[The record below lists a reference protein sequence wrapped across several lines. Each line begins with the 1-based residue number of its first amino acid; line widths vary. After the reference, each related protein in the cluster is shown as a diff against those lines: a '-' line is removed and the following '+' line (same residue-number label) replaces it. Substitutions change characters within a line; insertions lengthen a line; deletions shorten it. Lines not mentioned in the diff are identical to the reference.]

1 MVDWEEIEE
10 VLIELCED
18 AKSSSA
24 RFEEFLLRYAELVD
38 EFLAELELT
47 KEQHRHA
54 IQIAERYN
62 YNSEYSHDRGQH
74 DDEDHEHAELLG
86 D

>member
-10 VLIELCED
+10 VLIELSED
-18 AKSSSA
+18 AKSSSTN
-24 RFEEFLLRYAELVD
+24 FEELLLRYTELVD
-38 EFLAELELT
+38 EFLSELELS
-47 KEQHRHA
+47 KEDYRHA

-62 YNSEYSHDRGQH
+62 YSSELSHERGH
-74 DDEDHEHAELLG
+74 DDEEEHEPSLG

>member
-18 AKSSSA
+18 AKASSA
-24 RFEEFLLRYAELVD
+24 SFEELLLRYALLVD
-38 EFLAELELT
+38 EFLADMELS
-47 KEQHRHA
+47 KQDYRHA

-62 YNSEYSHDRGQH
+62 YSSEYSQERGHDE
-74 DDEDHEHAELLG
+74 DDEHEFAGPG

>member
-18 AKSSSA
+18 AKASSA
-24 RFEEFLLRYAELVD
+24 SFEELLLRYTLLVD
-38 EFLAELELT
+38 EFLAELELS
-47 KEQHRHA
+47 KQDYQHA

-62 YNSEYSHDRGQH
+62 YSSEYSQDRGH
-74 DDEDHEHAELLG
+74 EDDDEQEFAGPG